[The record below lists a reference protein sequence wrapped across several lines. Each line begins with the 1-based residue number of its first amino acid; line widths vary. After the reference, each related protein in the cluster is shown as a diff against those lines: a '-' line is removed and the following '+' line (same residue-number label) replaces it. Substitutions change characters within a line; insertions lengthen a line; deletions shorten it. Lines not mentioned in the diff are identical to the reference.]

1 MRALTRRTA
10 AWLTAATIATLASP
24 GVGAQP
30 PGAAA
35 GLCAADV
42 DAARRRWQ
50 AVAPALAQP
59 PLAPGSTLR
68 HWPTPIVGV
77 WLVEDVAPD
86 HATLTRVDA
95 ASLTRMTW
103 AAGCTATTTT
113 RPRQSAPPPAF
124 SDADLAAVLASGAR
138 GVLYLW
144 SPHMPLSVDGH
155 AAVAAAARAR
165 GLTVEALLD
174 PAADRA
180 FAAAQAAAR
189 GLPASAVRVADAVEL
204 QFRELTLH
212 APSAAVFA
220 GGRLVGPVLRGYRT
234 ADEYSEF
241 FSRVL
246 GER

>member
-1 MRALTRRTA
+1 MRGSIRRTG
-10 AWLTAATIATLASP
+10 AWLAAAAIAALAGP
-24 GVGAQP
+24 GVTAQP
-30 PGAAA
+30 SAAA
-35 GLCAADV
+35 VGPCPTEL
-42 DAARRRWQ
+42 DAARRRWD
-50 AVAPALAQP
+50 AVNQPLAQP
-59 PLAPGSTLR
+59 PLTPGAMLR
-68 HWPTPIVGV
+68 HWPTTIVGV

-95 ASLTRMTW
+95 ATLTRMTW
-103 AAGCTATTTT
+103 AAGCTATTQT

-124 SDADLAAVLASGAR
+124 SDADLTAVLASGAR

-144 SPHMPLSVDGH
+144 SPHMPLSVQGH
-155 AAVAAAARAR
+155 AAVATAAQAR

-180 FAAAQAAAR
+180 FAATEAADR
-189 GLPASAVRVADAVEL
+189 GLPASALRVADAVEL
-204 QFRELTLH
+204 QFRELSLH

>member
-1 MRALTRRTA
+1 MRVLIRRAT
-10 AWLTAATIATLASP
+10 AWLAAATIAALAGP
-24 GVGAQP
+24 GVTAQP
-30 PGAAA
+30 SAAA
-35 GLCAADV
+35 VGPCPDGV
-42 DAARRRWQ
+42 EAARRLWEAVDPPLPQ
-50 AVAPALAQP
+50 PPVAPHRA
-59 PLAPGSTLR
+59 LR
-68 HWPTPIVGV
+68 HWPTATLGV
-77 WLVEDVAPD
+77 WLVEETAAD
-86 HATLTRVDA
+86 HAALTRVAADA
-95 ASLTRMTW
+95 LTRMTW

-124 SDADLAAVLASGAR
+124 SDADLTAVLASGTR

-155 AAVAAAARAR
+155 AALATAARAR

-180 FAAAQAAAR
+180 FAATEAADR
-189 GLPASAVRVADAVEL
+189 GLPASALRVADAVEL
-204 QFRELTLH
+204 QFRELSLH